1 MSKEDAVIILQLLAM
16 SVSTCRTER
25 EALEI
30 AIEVLEEEENGDTG
44 DKG

>member
-16 SVSTCRTER
+16 SISTCRTER

-44 DKG
+44 DNG